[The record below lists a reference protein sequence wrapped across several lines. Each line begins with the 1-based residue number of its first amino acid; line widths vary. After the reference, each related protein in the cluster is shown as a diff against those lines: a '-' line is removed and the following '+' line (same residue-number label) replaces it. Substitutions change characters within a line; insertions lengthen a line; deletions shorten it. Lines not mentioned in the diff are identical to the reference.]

1 LKTYPAREYKHLKH
15 TRAAEAVM
23 RMQSHAQHPAL
34 TVPEMVSFLELTV
47 LDTQAIWDEWIVE
60 TSSVLQPTRSPCV
73 VTNES
78 MDLSVSSSIVTP
90 VAERKSAYAFKKCKL
105 TLLRYMVS
113 MLHLTKSGED
123 CAAWTEEITAQ
134 SLGENGV
141 THIVLGM
148 QVAKPWKNWFSST
161 FMPQVHSIQNKY
173 RHLDGNVINIIS
185 TGLRSSSAFLFSV
198 LVSGIGGTGED
209 RTSMWAMGR
218 LEWLALELMFDAKHL
233 LDSTPDD
240 PEIRGLWD
248 ILERTIGCNR
258 PNIEVDI
265 IWTPHKLE
273 FNGEDMESTAAGA
286 NDRADILLV
295 ARQRETIR
303 FSIIAVVYHTTNVSE
318 NTASMRSGQA
328 YPETRLLW
336 RDRMDTGNLP
346 NLAMRR
352 LVMKHGII
360 PQDIP
365 LLGFGAVP
373 DPSEDGGSDSERE
386 SEPTVVGDR
395 DLDL

>member
-1 LKTYPAREYKHLKH
+1 
-15 TRAAEAVM
+15 
-23 RMQSHAQHPAL
+23 
-34 TVPEMVSFLELTV
+34 
-47 LDTQAIWDEWIVE
+47 
-60 TSSVLQPTRSPCV
+60 
-73 VTNES
+73 
-78 MDLSVSSSIVTP
+78 
-90 VAERKSAYAFKKCKL
+90 
-105 TLLRYMVS
+105 
-113 MLHLTKSGED
+113 
-123 CAAWTEEITAQ
+123 
-134 SLGENGV
+134 
-141 THIVLGM
+141 M
-148 QVAKPWKNWFSST
+148 QVAKHAKNWFSRT
-161 FMPQVHSIQNKY
+161 FMHQVHSIQNKY

-185 TGLRSSSAFLFSV
+185 RGLRSSSALLFSV
-198 LVSGIGGTGED
+198 LVSGIGED

-248 ILERTIGCNR
+248 ILERTFGCNR

-352 LVMKHGII
+352 LVMKHGIT
-360 PQDIP
+360 PQHFP
-365 LLGFGAVP
+365 LQEIQAVP

-386 SEPTVVGDR
+386 SEPTVLGDQ
-395 DLDL
+395 DLDQVYA